1 MTFILLNLIC
11 INQLD
16 INVFI
21 DYCKKALS
29 PISLSLKKL
38 LFVKA
43 EEKIEYIGI
52 VIKFLFR
59 LLDIMFLVQR

>member
-1 MTFILLNLIC
+1 MTFILLNLTC

-21 DYCKKALS
+21 DYCKKALN
-29 PISLSLKKL
+29 PISLSLKKQ

-52 VIKFLFR
+52 VI
-59 LLDIMFLVQR
+59 